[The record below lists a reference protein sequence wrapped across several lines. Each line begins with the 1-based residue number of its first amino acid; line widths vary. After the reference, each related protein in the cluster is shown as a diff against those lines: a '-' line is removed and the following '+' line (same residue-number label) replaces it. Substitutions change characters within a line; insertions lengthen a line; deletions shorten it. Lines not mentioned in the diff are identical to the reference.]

1 MFERPDSQNHPR
13 VFPLLLLALCAV
25 GLVNLYSISQ
35 SSGLAAFK
43 KQLAWTV
50 AGMAVMTFLG
60 FLKPAVLRRYSFH
73 VYAVSLALLLL
84 VLAFGK
90 TVAGSQSWF
99 QIGWVAVQPSEFMKI
114 AMILVLASYY
124 GQDVPVKPSY
134 GLRDIVKPLVFVAAP
149 VGAVVLQPDM
159 GTCVALLLVGAS
171 MILIAGV
178 RRQTLAK
185 MAIAAAVFALPAW
198 HFMVKEYQKER
209 IYSFMDLSSDELGA
223 GYNSIQS
230 QIAIGSG
237 GAYGKGF
244 LLGSQSNLRFLPA
257 HTTDFAFSVL
267 AEEWGFAGSIF
278 ALLLYFSIILL
289 ILDTATSLEDRF
301 ATMACFGVAALFF
314 WHGLVNFA
322 MITGLFPIIGIPLF
336 FVSYGGSATV
346 TAFAGIGIVLCLRK
360 R

>member
-1 MFERPDSQNHPR
+1 MFERPGRQNYPR
-13 VFPLLLLALCAV
+13 VLPLLLLALCAV
-25 GLVNLYSISQ
+25 GLANLYSISQ
-35 SSGLAAFK
+35 SGGLAAFE
-43 KQLAWTV
+43 KQMVWTG
-50 AGMAVMTFLG
+50 AGMALMTFLS

-73 VYAVSLALLLL
+73 VYAVSLALLAL
-84 VLAFGK
+84 VLVFGK

-99 QIGWVAVQPSEFMKI
+99 QVGWVAVQPSEFMKI
-114 AMILVLASYY
+114 AMILILASYY
-124 GQDVPVKPSY
+124 GRDVPVKPSY
-134 GLRDIVKPLVFVAAP
+134 GFADIVKPLAFIAVPVAA
-149 VGAVVLQPDM
+149 VGLQPDT
-159 GTCVALLLVGAS
+159 GTCLALLLTGSSIV
-171 MILIAGV
+171 LLAGV
-178 RRQTLAK
+178 RRKTLAK
-185 MAIAAAVFALPAW
+185 MAIVAAVFTLPAW
-198 HFMVKEYQKER
+198 HFMVKDYQKER
-209 IYSFMDLSSDELGA
+209 IYSFMHLSSDEFGT

-237 GAYGKGF
+237 RAYGKGF

-278 ALLLYFSIILL
+278 TLLLYFSIILL

-301 ATMACFGVAALFF
+301 AAMACFGVAALFF

-336 FVSYGGSATV
+336 FISYGGSSTV

-360 R
+360 K